1 MPQAAP
7 RSVAL
12 SAAVLNAI
20 LVVLALIWL
29 GSVASYTFRP
39 TLRDLASHL
48 MRGERYDDSALER
61 IVTRVGSDAKGLCDP
76 KLSRNVVL
84 IQLRLLS
91 NAIEAGDAAAMDLR
105 LPNVT
110 GAAKQ
115 LIACSPSESIGWL
128 ALYWAEI
135 RTLGFSP
142 SAISYLT
149 QSYTFAPHEMWVQL
163 FRAPLALRAYGFL
176 PEKLK
181 QQTLDDFDDIV
192 GARQLPTA
200 LVIYQAASA
209 ATQAV
214 LLNQMCS
221 QPDEVRLVFRRF
233 AQDRG
238 FTISHPCFPASASQ
252 RG

>member
-1 MPQAAP
+1 MAI
-7 RSVAL
+7 SVAI
-12 SAAVLNAI
+12 LNAA
-20 LVVLALIWL
+20 LAVMALAWL
-29 GSVASYTFRP
+29 TSVASYTFRP
-39 TLRDLASHL
+39 TLQDLASHL
-48 MRGERYDDSALER
+48 MRGERYDNAALEQ
-61 IVTRVGSDAKGLCDP
+61 IVTRVKSDAGGLCDP
-76 KLSRNVVL
+76 RLRRNVLL

-91 NAIEAGDAAAMDLR
+91 NAVEAGDAATMDVR

-110 GAAKQ
+110 DAAKQ
-115 LIACSPSESIGWL
+115 LIACSPTESIGWL

-135 RTLGFSP
+135 RTRGFSP

-149 QSYTFAPHEMWVQL
+149 QSYAFAPHEMWVQL

-176 PEKLK
+176 PERLK
-181 QQTLDDFDDIV
+181 QQTLDDFVDIV
-192 GARQLPTA
+192 GTRQLPTA
-200 LVIYQAASA
+200 VVIYQAAPA

-214 LLNQMCS
+214 LLGQMCS

-238 FTISHPCFPASASQ
+238 LAISHPCFPASASQ

>member
-1 MPQAAP
+1 MAVSATILNAVLVV
-7 RSVAL
+7 VAL
-12 SAAVLNAI
+12 VW
-20 LVVLALIWL
+20 LV
-29 GSVASYTFRP
+29 SVASYAFRP

-48 MRGERYDDSALER
+48 MRGERYDNEALED
-61 IVTRVGSDAKGLCDP
+61 IVARVGGDAGGLCDP
-76 KLSRNVVL
+76 KLRRNVLL

-91 NAIEAGDAAAMDLR
+91 NATEAGDSAAMDLR

-110 GAAKQ
+110 DSAKQ

-135 RTLGFSP
+135 RTFGFNA

-149 QSYTFAPHEMWVQL
+149 QSYAFAPHEMWVQL

-181 QQTLDDFDDIV
+181 QQTLEDFDDIIA
-192 GARQLPTA
+192 ARQLPTA
-200 LVIYQAASA
+200 VVIYQAASA

-214 LLNQMCS
+214 LLGQMCS
-221 QPDEVRLVFRRF
+221 QPSEVRLVFRRY

-238 FTISHPCFPASASQ
+238 LTVSHPCFPASASQ

>member
-1 MPQAAP
+1 M
-7 RSVAL
+7 VV
-12 SAAVLNAI
+12 SAAVVNAV
-20 LVVLALIWL
+20 LAVLALTWL
-29 GSVASYTFRP
+29 ASVASYTFRP
-39 TLRDLASHL
+39 TLQDLASHL
-48 MRGERYDDSALER
+48 MRGERYDNAVLEQ
-61 IVTRVGSDAKGLCDP
+61 IVTRVGGDANGLCDP
-76 KLSRNVVL
+76 KLKRNVVL

-105 LPNVT
+105 LPTVT
-110 GAAKQ
+110 EAAKQ

-142 SAISYLT
+142 NAVSYLT
-149 QSYTFAPHEMWVQL
+149 QSYAFAPHEMWVQL

-181 QQTLDDFDDIV
+181 QQSLDDFEDIV

-200 LVIYQAASA
+200 VVIYQAASA
-209 ATQAV
+209 TAQPV
-214 LLNQMCS
+214 LLSRMCH

-238 FTISHPCFPASASQ
+238 VTISHPCLSGFASQ